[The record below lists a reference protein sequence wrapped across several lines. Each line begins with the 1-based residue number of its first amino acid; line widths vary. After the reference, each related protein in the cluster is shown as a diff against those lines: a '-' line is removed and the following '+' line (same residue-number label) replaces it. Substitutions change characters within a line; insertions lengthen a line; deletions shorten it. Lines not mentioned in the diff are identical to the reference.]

1 MSKKIAAYM
10 RISVDTEKDR
20 DNTSIE
26 NQRRIIRT
34 YVKQTFP
41 DAMVDYYEDRD
52 KSGYTF
58 EQREDY
64 QRMRPLLMDGTYD
77 ILIIKDFSRFS
88 RRNSRGLVELE
99 DLRDA
104 GVRII
109 YDIGNLGIIGVVEV
123 IRHLS
128 LFFKLR
134 TFLRHAMMEEK
145 PDAVVCVD
153 YPGFNMKIAHVAKEL
168 GIPVVYY
175 IAPTIW
181 AWHKGRAKNIVRDV
195 EHVASIF
202 PFEAEAYREAGAR
215 VTFVGH
221 PLADTVKASMSYE
234 EAMIFFGGD
243 RVKKRILLMPGS
255 RKNEVEKLL
264 PAMLKAADILTE
276 KCECQF
282 FLPRAGTISSEFIQG
297 FLKNASPRLD
307 IIVTA
312 GRIYDLMQICTAC
325 IASSGTATLET
336 ALMGLPT
343 VLVYRL
349 SAITWFLAKHLVRVE
364 YAGLPNILLHKEV
377 TPELLQDKVTAGNIA
392 EVVLPWLID
401 EVKRQENIREL
412 KSVRAVLGEGG
423 AVRRTAELILRTA
436 EGK

>member
-1 MSKKIAAYM
+1 M
-10 RISVDTEKDR
+10 R
-20 DNTSIE
+20 N
-26 NQRRIIRT
+26 
-34 YVKQTFP
+34 
-41 DAMVDYYEDRD
+41 
-52 KSGYTF
+52 
-58 EQREDY
+58 
-64 QRMRPLLMDGTYD
+64 
-77 ILIIKDFSRFS
+77 
-88 RRNSRGLVELE
+88 
-99 DLRDA
+99 A

-145 PDAVVCVD
+145 PDVVVCVD

-181 AWHKGRAKNIVRDV
+181 VWHKGRAKNIVRDV

-202 PFEAEAYREAGAR
+202 PFEAEAYQEAGAR

-234 EAMIFFGGD
+234 EAMMFFGGD

-307 IIVTA
+307 IIVTT
-312 GRIYDLMQICTAC
+312 GRIYDLMRICTAC

-349 SAITWFLAKHLVRVE
+349 SAITWFLAKHLVHVK
-364 YAGLPNILLHKEV
+364 YAGLPNLLLQREV
-377 TPELLQDKVTAGNIA
+377 TPELLQDEVTPDHISSL
-392 EVVLPWLID
+392 VLPWLLNPAARGANV
-401 EVKRQENIREL
+401 EEL
-412 KSVRAVLGEGG
+412 RDVRKALGNGG
-423 AVRRTAELILRTA
+423 AVRNVASLVLKTAGDQEIT
-436 EGK
+436 